1 MTKYILKR
9 LLMLI
14 PILLG
19 VSLLVYTILYLSPGD
34 PAALILGEQATADQI
49 ELLREEMGLNDSFVV
64 QYFNYMKGY
73 VVGDFGTS
81 YSTGRPVSKEIM
93 QLFPN
98 TVLLTLSGMFIAIV
112 IAIPAGIIAA
122 TKQYSIRDNV
132 TTVLALLGVSMPNF
146 WLGLMLIAF
155 VAVNVSFIPTGGMN
169 QTSIPALLSSLI
181 LPAIT
186 LGTGAAAS
194 ITRMTRSSMLEVVRQ
209 DYIRTARAKGVAE
222 KIVVRKH
229 ALSNA
234 LIPIVTVVGL
244 QFGYLLGGAVLT
256 ETVFSWPGM
265 GFYMVSAIKTRDIP
279 VVLASVIFMAVIFT
293 FVNLLVDIL
302 YAFLDPR
309 IKAKYKK
316 G

>member
-1 MTKYILKR
+1 MTKYIIKR

-14 PILLG
+14 PILFG

-49 ELLREEMGLNDSFVV
+49 ELLQEEMGLNDPFIV

-73 VVGDFGTS
+73 IVGDFGNS
-81 YSTGRPVSKEIM
+81 YSTGRPVSIEIM
-93 QLFPN
+93 ERFPN
-98 TVLLTLSGMFIAIV
+98 TVILTLSGMLIAIV
-112 IAIPAGIIAA
+112 IAIPAGILAA

-169 QTSIPALLSSLI
+169 TESIPKLLSSLI

-222 KIVVRKH
+222 NVVIRKH

-279 VVLASVIFMAVIFT
+279 VVLAAVIFMAVIFT